1 MHGGRGQGGG
11 DRVVRGEEDGKRE
24 EEEKKNEPGGL
35 QVNVSWL
42 LWGRKGAYGCFQVI
56 DDWAGCRGGT
66 RLGGDGARLCRDN
79 PLTSARGEE
88 DNKE

>member
-1 MHGGRGQGGG
+1 M
-11 DRVVRGEEDGKRE
+11 GKQKK
-24 EEEKKNEPGGL
+24 KKNEPGGL

-66 RLGGDGARLCRDN
+66 RLGRDGARLCQDN
-79 PLTSARGEE
+79 PLMSAGEKKTTKSE
-88 DNKE
+88 FPNVHVGAN